1 MKRKTAH
8 STMNTIPRTTLS
20 FLLAVLL
27 CITSSLSSARES
39 VRDQFR
45 SLKSSGAEINNN
57 KKQCTTPGSCSTDD
71 SNYAADQIPHGRNNG
86 QHQQQQRQGGRNDL
100 RKRLAN
106 KLKEA
111 DNNDRDYDDEEG
123 MDLRAKLDAR
133 LAKYEADIDRSSNSR
148 PPKKQQQSRGGN
160 RPPNKSH
167 NNNNMPSANN
177 NNNNDNGIY
186 YKIPG
191 EDPAFLRYLS
201 NLEVY
206 EVPEMRQAL
215 GEILE
220 EMESGVGGIT
230 TLMQRHVERTLI
242 QHQFPNGSG
251 GSSGGSSS
259 SVKYANFGSLLDVS
273 TAYSVSWNGST
284 EFGGKP
290 SWVASIFYRKDIL
303 KYEKSKP
310 CRVDLKD
317 DYDPEVGDDECCLL
331 GVTIED
337 FVGVRPSRQKK
348 EEHMELSA
356 YWDILDHGKWRMG
369 TILDL
374 EFGNQKFDTIVANGA
389 LTGEDSEIV
398 SIMEKLKSLLKP
410 GGVVFFVGHEPPPE
424 KVDGPEKIHNEILQ
438 VIESAKRVSMSWQ
451 FLVLTYYTHVEF

>member
-1 MKRKTAH
+1 
-8 STMNTIPRTTLS
+8 
-20 FLLAVLL
+20 
-27 CITSSLSSARES
+27 

-45 SLKSSGAEINNN
+45 SLKSSADTNNN
-57 KKQCTTPGSCSTDD
+57 NNKQCTTPGSCSNDD
-71 SNYAADQIPHGRNNG
+71 SNYAADQMNRGGRNNG
-86 QHQQQQRQGGRNDL
+86 QKQQGGRNDL
-100 RKRLAN
+100 RKRLAH
-106 KLKEA
+106 KLKEE
-111 DNNDRDYDDEEG
+111 DNNDRDYDEEEG

-133 LAKYEADIDRSSNSR
+133 LAKYEANSRSNNSSR
-148 PPKKQQQSRGGN
+148 PPKQQQQSRGGN

-167 NNNNMPSANN
+167 NNNMPSANKN
-177 NNNNDNGIY
+177 NNNNDGIY

-220 EMESGVGGIT
+220 EMEAGVGGIT

-242 QHQFPNGSG
+242 QHQFPNGGGG
-251 GSSGGSSS
+251 GSSI
-259 SVKYANFGSLLDVS
+259 KYANFGSLLDVS

-317 DYDPEVGDDECCLL
+317 DYDPDVGDDECCLL
-331 GVTIED
+331 GVTIKD
-337 FVGVRPSRQKK
+337 FVGIRPSRQKK

-356 YWDILDHGKWRMG
+356 YWDILDHGEWKMG

-398 SIMEKLKSLLKP
+398 LIMKKLKSLLKP
-410 GGVVFFVGHEPPPE
+410 GGVMFFVGHEPPPE

-438 VIESAKRVSMSWQ
+438 VIESAKRVSRS
-451 FLVLTYYTHVEF
+451 